1 MLVFP
6 HANWA
11 EDNAAG
17 LVERAGAVRSDR
29 QVWNVGTPIESL
41 ADGHKFSSVNGVCG
55 ALTGETEAVGD
66 TLC

>member
-1 MLVFP
+1 M
-6 HANWA
+6 
-11 EDNAAG
+11 
-17 LVERAGAVRSDR
+17 
-29 QVWNVGTPIESL
+29 GTPSEGL